1 MINERIK
8 LNNLYKIAYIIQE
21 SFVFRAFMVLSIIV
35 NTVVLS
41 LDKYP

>member
-8 LNNLYKIAYIIQE
+8 SNYLYKIAYIIQE
-21 SFVFRAFMVLSIIV
+21 SFLFRTFMVLSIII
-35 NTVVLS
+35 NTIVLS